1 MDNFRIHRD
10 PESIA
15 SLKLVWDKLL
25 GETRHVSFT
34 QSWNWFQMAARLWE
48 KDFQPVVIEARFSET
63 TLGLLPLLSDLRHHC
78 WISPQSLLGFGHAAP
93 VGRSTTATWITA
105 ARLLRDSLNK
115 SMQWDLGPFPHGTGS
130 STRVTT
136 VFNQLAVPALS
147 NSHLELPFVEL
158 DRDSSLFSGRESFEP
173 ARQGWRVL
181 FGGTDDSLEQGDSEA
196 LLSRFATLVDR
207 QDSPLGTLGRT
218 RFLTSSD
225 FEFLMTAFFDRGWIH
240 LLMDEEYGGC
250 VILGD
255 RDESY
260 LLTFGF
266 RLLPEPDRLIAI
278 QDVLGMMRQKG
289 FENTTL
295 LGSDPILSQPFS
307 QRQKQHS
314 YRFVARK
321 TPQTTLRHLWN
332 RLTTAG

>member
-1 MDNFRIHRD
+1 MDDFRIHRD
-10 PESIA
+10 PESID

-196 LLSRFATLVDR
+196 LLSHFATLVT
-207 QDSPLGTLGRT
+207 GK
-218 RFLTSSD
+218 
-225 FEFLMTAFFDRGWIH
+225 
-240 LLMDEEYGGC
+240 
-250 VILGD
+250 
-255 RDESY
+255 
-260 LLTFGF
+260 
-266 RLLPEPDRLIAI
+266 IA
-278 QDVLGMMRQKG
+278 
-289 FENTTL
+289 
-295 LGSDPILSQPFS
+295 P
-307 QRQKQHS
+307 
-314 YRFVARK
+314 
-321 TPQTTLRHLWN
+321 
-332 RLTTAG
+332 